1 MSVTVHVKQF
11 TFTMKINYTNIA
23 QYMYYMFATI
33 ICWNLVVFY
42 WLLFAINLIWFAYTI
57 WSSVL
62 QVQYVQYIAN
72 LANIKWSK

>member
-1 MSVTVHVKQF
+1 MRLHATKKGNVTCRNEIISCVMSVTVHVKQF

-42 WLLFAINLIWFAYTI
+42 
-57 WSSVL
+57 
-62 QVQYVQYIAN
+62 
-72 LANIKWSK
+72 